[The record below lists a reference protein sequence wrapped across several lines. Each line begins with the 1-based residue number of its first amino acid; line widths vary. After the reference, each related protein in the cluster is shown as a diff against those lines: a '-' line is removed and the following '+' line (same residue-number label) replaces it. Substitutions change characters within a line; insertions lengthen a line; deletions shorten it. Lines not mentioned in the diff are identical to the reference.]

1 MIAPSEFQRYLQ
13 SILDDSREDIQR
25 EVRDRYIPTLAELP
39 LQVQTCASSKADSQE
54 QQKERREQ
62 FAVLEGLRK
71 YASEHVLLV
80 GKPGSGKSTSLR
92 RLLWEEAG
100 RCLEAIEHNLKNLPL
115 IPVLVEL
122 RECRDGSV
130 LGLIQKRLQRQRL
143 RLKLEEIEDLLFEG
157 CFLLL
162 LDGLN
167 ELPNQDAWHAVN
179 DFRQNY
185 PDVPMVFTTRELGS
199 GSGLGIAKKMEM
211 LPLTEPQ
218 MREFVHKRLPETGGE
233 LWRQIQGKL
242 RELAETPLLLKLL
255 CDVFEQNN
263 EGIPKNRGDLFRKEF
278 KRRYEE
284 FKPERLRNVS
294 EDSRRFAFDLLS
306 YLAFT
311 MVQGEPHTDPCKPS
325 ASWITISRTHAEKIL
340 ATSLAGD
347 RTTKFENTKN
357 AKEWLEDLLEWHLLQ
372 VASDRDR
379 IEFHHQLFQEYYAA
393 ERLLPK
399 LVELSDEELKYD
411 YLNYLKWTEPLA
423 MAMTFVDSPDLVVR
437 VVKLALEVDLYLG
450 ARLAGEV
457 KPEFQKRTIDLVIS
471 ECEQRKLPPLIK
483 VTCLHLSR
491 SVYSVQTLIE
501 ALNEPNS
508 DTQEKALQALEE
520 IADATVL
527 PNLLQV
533 IENPDG
539 RKYPLVMDVIDL
551 LVSLDSKNTTIPKL
565 LDLLKSQYPGIRE
578 IAVLALGRF
587 NTKEYIPELVQA
599 LNDPTIRVRKAVVR
613 SLGEIGYQEI
623 IPDLLK
629 MLDRRGEEYD
639 KRMFST
645 AAFALA
651 KLDFEQ
657 ALSHPDAEVRG
668 AAIYLLEKRNP
679 EIALPRLKA
688 ALKDTNFYVRGQ
700 AIVVVGQ
707 LKAKEFVED
716 IFQALE
722 APEIIVQSQAAS
734 ALGKICSVEIIP
746 ELLKKLNT
754 QESRTRR
761 AIVDAMRNLDS
772 EQAVPGLFQALVDSE
787 QSVRRNALYALGQL
801 CRKTA
806 IPYFIEI
813 LLDPKNEYYNILLN
827 NYLQEL
833 EPRRKSELLEQTNYQ
848 DIHIRW
854 EAVKTL
860 ARVASH
866 AAIPDLIKDFSKA
879 KNVGHRWRLIDS
891 LKSTANEQ
899 ILPTLLDALND
910 QEVAIRRYAAFA
922 IRDIGSCLHLPDL
935 WQQQSRNPLEAIGTT
950 IAAIQSRCQF
960 YNYEIYQQAQAKE
973 KPKFTD
979 AAYLA
984 PPTHI
989 TQNFYG
995 SVYGVAGNVEGHQN
1009 IRSHNNSQHEYSK
1022 QEEYER
1028 ILSTLHHMA
1037 LVMERNPE
1045 TFCAIGEEA
1054 LRDHFLVQLNGTYEG
1069 QATGE
1074 TSNGRGKTDIIVRLQ
1089 GENIFIGECKFWGGE
1104 AKLQETLDQLLG
1116 YTTLRDNQLGML
1128 IFNRNKGFSAV
1139 LEKIPAIIR
1148 SHPSFFRETNHSE
1161 TQFRFVLKH
1170 PDDSE
1175 CKLNLAVLVF
1185 NIPSNS
1191 R

>member
-13 SILDDSREDIQR
+13 SIFDASREDSQQ

-62 FAVLEGLRK
+62 FAVLEGLKK
-71 YASEHVLLV
+71 YAPEHVLLV

-167 ELPNQDAWHAVN
+167 ELPNQDAWQAVN

-199 GSGLGIAKKMEM
+199 GSGLGIAKKLEM
-211 LPLTEPQ
+211 LPLTETQ
-218 MREFVHKRLPETGGE
+218 MREFVQKQLPETGGE
-233 LWRQIQGKL
+233 LWRQIKGRL

-255 CDVFEQNN
+255 CDVFEQNR
-263 EGIPKNRGDLFRKEF
+263 GIPENRGDLFRREF
-278 KRRYEE
+278 ARRYEE

-306 YLAFT
+306 YLAFK
-311 MVQGEPHTDPCKPS
+311 MVQGELHTDPCKPS
-325 ASWITISRTHAEKIL
+325 ASWITIPKTQAEKIL
-340 ATSLAGD
+340 AAFLAGD
-347 RTTKFENTKN
+347 RTPDVADMAK

-399 LVELSDEELKYD
+399 LVELSDEELKNY

-483 VTCLHLSR
+483 VTCLHQSR
-491 SVYSVQTLIE
+491 SIYSIQSLVE
-501 ALNEPNS
+501 ALNEPNA

-539 RKYPLVMDVIDL
+539 RSYPLVMDVIDL
-551 LVSLDSKNTTIPKL
+551 LVLLDSKNTTLPKL
-565 LDLLKSQYPGIRE
+565 LDLLKSQYPGIRD
-578 IAVLALGRF
+578 IAALALGRF
-587 NTKEYIPELVQA
+587 NTRECIPDLVQA
-599 LNDPTIRVRKAVVR
+599 LNDPTIRVRRAVVS
-613 SLGEIGYQEI
+613 SLGEMGYQEI
-623 IPDLLK
+623 IPELLK
-629 MLDRRGEEYD
+629 MLDKQGEEYD
-639 KRMFST
+639 ERMFST

-657 ALSHPDAEVRG
+657 AFSHPDAEVRG

-679 EIALPRLKA
+679 EIALPMLKA
-688 ALKDTNFYVRGQ
+688 ALKDTNFYVRRQ
-700 AIVVVGQ
+700 AILVVGQ
-707 LKAKEFVED
+707 VKAKEFVED

-722 APEIIVQSQAAS
+722 YPDITVQMEAAS
-734 ALGKICSVEIIP
+734 ALGQICSVEIIP
-746 ELLKKLNT
+746 ELLKKLKT

-761 AIVDAMRNLDS
+761 AVVDTMRNLDS
-772 EQAVPGLFQALVDSE
+772 EQAVPGLFQALVDSD

-813 LLDPKNEYYNILLN
+813 LLDPKNEDYNILLN
-827 NYLQEL
+827 NYLQKL
-833 EPRRKSELLEQTNYQ
+833 EPRRKSELLEQTNSQ
-848 DIHIRW
+848 DTHIRW

-899 ILPTLLDALND
+899 ILPTLLDALNE

-922 IRDIGSCLHLPDL
+922 IRDIGSCLHLPYL

-950 IAAIQSRCQF
+950 IAAIQSRCGF
-960 YNYEIYQQAQAKE
+960 YNYEITQARPPELPDASDRIQKESLQGIVNVTNNNFSFDQRGSTIGVNVANEGSNIKFIQHAKQSINISE
-973 KPKFTD
+973 QD
-979 AAYLA
+979 LAEAAQKIQSLLNQLA
-984 PPTHI
+984 QTYPPTNEPQQQTLI
-989 TQNFYG
+989 QKF
-995 SVYGVAGNVEGHQN
+995 
-1009 IRSHNNSQHEYSK
+1009 I
-1022 QEEYER
+1022 ER
-1028 ILSTLHHMA
+1028 IESTPELIKVVLAGGIEGLKILCPPAGIPVEMA
-1037 LVMERNPE
+1037 RRLYEVVQER
-1045 TFCAIGEEA
+1045 
-1054 LRDHFLVQLNGTYEG
+1054 
-1069 QATGE
+1069 
-1074 TSNGRGKTDIIVRLQ
+1074 
-1089 GENIFIGECKFWGGE
+1089 
-1104 AKLQETLDQLLG
+1104 
-1116 YTTLRDNQLGML
+1116 
-1128 IFNRNKGFSAV
+1128 
-1139 LEKIPAIIR
+1139 
-1148 SHPSFFRETNHSE
+1148 HSK
-1161 TQFRFVLKH
+1161 R
-1170 PDDSE
+1170 
-1175 CKLNLAVLVF
+1175 
-1185 NIPSNS
+1185 
-1191 R
+1191 